1 MRCYG
6 DEDSVFNCSH
16 QIINYSTRPCAIGV
30 ICRGKILKQFVN
42 KYYNDADVSIKD
54 CTDGEVSLV
63 GGSTPNEGRVEVC
76 MDKTWGTVCDKSFGE
91 RDAVAVC
98 KQLGYTELGL

>member
-1 MRCYG
+1 
-6 DEDSVFNCSH
+6 
-16 QIINYSTRPCAIGV
+16 
-30 ICRGKILKQFVN
+30 
-42 KYYNDADVSIKD
+42 
-54 CTDGEVSLV
+54 
-63 GGSTPNEGRVEVC
+63 